1 MSSPLVRRFPR
12 ELRGNLGKYFG
23 IFLMMTVSIA
33 FVSGFLLS
41 ASSIQT
47 LGEGIRD
54 RYHVEDGRFIS
65 DFEINTSALRSVERL
80 GMTVYPDFSYDLPLV
95 IDGRETHDNPITVR
109 LYANRSS
116 VNLAAYAE
124 GQAPA
129 ADDEI
134 ALDRVFMNNND
145 LHIGDTVSVDGR
157 PFRICGT
164 MSLPD
169 YQSLFVDNDDFL
181 FNALTFSVAQ
191 VTPGAHEGFRGN
203 GERFSYSFVLDDR
216 GMSRADRADLET
228 RLAERLADKGVVLD
242 DLIDADD
249 NQGITYALDDVEGDQ
264 AMWIVLQFM
273 LILIM
278 AFVFVVLTGATI
290 EQESAV
296 IGTLLASGY
305 RKGELL
311 RHYLTLPAVIGAI
324 ASLLGLLLGVTVLAG
339 PMQGLYYNSYGL
351 PPYEAHFNPRVILFS
366 VVLPFVMLV
375 TITFIGLSRKLQFTP
390 LQFLRHEVTGKGLR
404 RMPRFPERMG
414 YVNRFRLRVLFRNA
428 SHFVTLFF
436 GIMFASLLLLFGFC
450 LMPTVAHYAESLS
463 SDMVSEHRYILKAP
477 VEIDGS
483 DSERRAY
490 AAAERI
496 ATAESMADILGDEGM
511 IGDFLLSSTI
521 VPGANRVNTLDN
533 TEEAIAQAEKI
544 GVAQLGIER
553 KLGGRF
559 ETVSVY
565 GIQEGSRY
573 WPDIDVSDG
582 RVVVGKGVL
591 EKTKVKVGQPVEL
604 KNKVTD
610 DRYVLTPTA
619 ATSSRT
625 DLSVYMSLDTFN
637 GLFDNDD
644 GYFNGYVSDE
654 PLNIDARYV
663 ANDLT
668 PDAMLTISTQL
679 EDSLG
684 DIISM
689 IVVLAVPIY
698 LILIFLLTKTVIDR
712 SARAISYMKVF
723 GYHDDEVGKL
733 YIRSITV
740 AVVISLFLSLPLVYG
755 FMVVLV
761 KVLFMFYS
769 GNFPLT
775 IPMSRFALVILCGTI
790 SYALVA
796 VLHLRRIRKVPF
808 SLALKVQE

>member
-1 MSSPLVRRFPR
+1 MLSPLARRFPR
-12 ELRGNLGKYFG
+12 ELRGNLGKYIG

-33 FVSGFLLS
+33 FVSGFLLA

-65 DFEINTSALRSVERL
+65 DFEVAPSTLRSVEGL
-80 GMTVYPDFSYDLPLV
+80 GMTVYPDPSYDLPLV
-95 IDGRETHDNPITVR
+95 IDGVDTSDQPITVR
-109 LYANRSS
+109 LYANRES
-116 VNLAAYAE
+116 VNLAAYSD
-124 GQAPA
+124 GRAPV

-145 LHIGDTVSVDGR
+145 LHVDDDVSIDGKV
-157 PFRICGT
+157 FRVCGA

-169 YQSLFVDNDDFL
+169 YQCLFVDNDDFL

-191 VTPGAHEGFRGN
+191 VTPGALEGFHGN
-203 GERFSYSFVLDDR
+203 SERFSYSFVLDDR

-228 RLAERLADKGVVLD
+228 RLGERLVDKGVVLD

-273 LILIM
+273 LVLIM

-290 EQESAV
+290 EQESSV

-311 RHYLTLPAVIGAI
+311 RHYLTLPVVIGAV
-324 ASLLGLLLGVTVLAG
+324 ASLLGLLLGVTALAG
-339 PMQGLYYNSYGL
+339 PMRGLYYNSYGL
-351 PPYEAHFNPRVILFS
+351 PPYEAHFNPHVILFS
-366 VVLPFVMLV
+366 VVLPFAMLV
-375 TITFIGLSRKLQFTP
+375 VITFVGLSRKMHFTP

-414 YVNRFRLRVLFRNA
+414 YLSRFRLRVLLRNI

-463 SDMVSEHRYILKAP
+463 TDMVSAHRYILKAP

-483 DSERRAY
+483 DSERKAY

-496 ATAESMADILGDEGM
+496 ATAESLADILADEGM
-511 IGDFLLSSTI
+511 VGDLLLSSTI
-521 VPGANRVNTLDN
+521 VPGDDQVNTLEN

-559 ETVSVY
+559 ETVSIY
-565 GIQEGSRY
+565 GIQPGSRY
-573 WPDIDVSDG
+573 WTDIDVSDG
-582 RVVVGKGVL
+582 KVVVGGGVL
-591 EKTKVKVGQPVEL
+591 EKTKTKLGRPVEL
-604 KNKVTD
+604 RDKVTD
-610 DRYVLTPTA
+610 DRYTLTPTM

-625 DLSVYMSLDTFN
+625 DLSVYMALDTFN
-637 GLFDNDD
+637 GLFGNDD

-654 PLNIDARYV
+654 PLAIDARFL
-663 ANDLT
+663 ANDMT

-723 GYHDDEVGKL
+723 GYHDREVARL

-740 AVVISLFLSLPLVYG
+740 AVIASLFLSLPLVYG

-775 IPMSRFALVILCGTI
+775 IPMSRFALVILCGVV

-796 VLHLRRIRKVPF
+796 VLHLRRIRKVPL